1 MIFVFQKV
9 PPKFQLYFRSPY
21 PRIRTGREEEE
32 EEKSE
37 RCSEVGLNVGGRRR
51 GGMGGENGNGRG
63 QRLELTDVSLQA
75 KLFLAKAWRVGRG
88 VGATMANYAT
98 RTRFH
103 PTDQ

>member
-1 MIFVFQKV
+1 
-9 PPKFQLYFRSPY
+9 
-21 PRIRTGREEEE
+21 
-32 EEKSE
+32 
-37 RCSEVGLNVGGRRR
+37 
-51 GGMGGENGNGRG
+51 MGGENGNGRG